1 MSGSVG
7 QARHPLGGRRA
18 LVVWGTSVLAYAVAV
33 FHRSSLAT
41 AGIAAAERFGI
52 GPSALATFVILQLL
66 VYAALQVPV
75 GTLLD
80 RYGSR
85 RLLVVGALLM
95 AAGQLTLAL
104 AYDLPLALAARVLLG
119 AGDAMT
125 FISVVRIASQWFPPE
140 RNPLVVQ
147 LTGVIGQ
154 LGALVSA
161 VPLLVLLR
169 GVGWTGSYAAAA
181 GVGAGVAVLIALL
194 VRDSP
199 YRQVSQEQRP
209 VSIRGI
215 RRDLL
220 LAWHEPGTRLGL
232 WSHFVT
238 QFSGLVFVLL
248 WGYPFLTTAQGLD
261 PEVAGS
267 LLGLLI
273 VAGIAIGPLLSRAVS
288 RYPFHRST
296 VVLGI
301 VVVTAASWTTVL
313 AWPGRAPL
321 AVLVVLVLVLGV
333 NGPGSMIGF
342 DFARTFN
349 PTGRLGTATGIVNVG
364 GFVASLATI
373 GLVGLVLDVVTAGPA
388 AAAPLSSYRLAFA
401 TQYVVWAVGAR
412 QVWRYRVRARRAL
425 AARDP
430 EAYAVL
436 RRGPAARHAALVL
449 DRAGDG

>member
-1 MSGSVG
+1 MSGSAAVRG
-7 QARHPLGGRRA
+7 HPLGGRRA
-18 LVVWGTSVLAYAVAV
+18 LVVWATSVLAYVAAV

-41 AGIAAAERFGI
+41 AGIEAAERFGV
-52 GPSALATFVILQLL
+52 GPSALAAFVILQLL

-85 RLLVVGALLM
+85 RMLVVGALLM
-95 AAGQLTLAL
+95 AAGQLSLAV
-104 AYDLPLALAARVLLG
+104 AHDFRLALAARVLLG

-125 FISVVRIASQWFPPE
+125 FISVVRIVSLWFPPE
-140 RNPLVVQ
+140 RNPLAVQ

-161 VPLLVLLR
+161 LPLLVLLR
-169 GVGWTGSYAAAA
+169 EVGWTGSYTAAAA
-181 GVGAGVAVLIALL
+181 VGVVVAVLTALL

-199 YRQVSQEQRP
+199 FRTAPHRP
-209 VSIRGI
+209 PPVEIREI

-220 LAWHEPGTRLGL
+220 LAWREPGTRLGL

-261 PEVAGS
+261 PGVAGS
-267 LLGLLI
+267 LLGLL
-273 VAGIAIGPLLSRAVS
+273 VLSGIAIGPLLSQVVS
-288 RYPFHRST
+288 RHPFHRST

-301 VVVTAASWTTVL
+301 VAVTAASWTVVL

-321 AVLVVLVLVLGV
+321 GVLLVLVVVLGI

-349 PTGRLGTATGIVNVG
+349 PTGRLGSATGIVNVG

-373 GLVGLVLDVVTAGPA
+373 GLVGLVLDAVTTGSPT
-388 AAAPLSSYRLAFA
+388 AAPLTSYRLAFA

-430 EAYAVL
+430 EGYAML
-436 RRGPAARHAALVL
+436 RSGPAARRGGLVL
-449 DRAGDG
+449 DPSGDG